1 MGREPKVQK
10 LCPRKKVLL
19 FGEVWSRG
27 GWPSAQT
34 HVFNVTSRGEV
45 ALTPQSLA
53 VNIRLANIFH
63 FGNDF
68 PHLGK
73 PLFSLFKSG
82 PCKLPI
88 LRGWGFGGGGGSR

>member
-1 MGREPKVQK
+1 MGRELKVQK
-10 LCPRKKVLL
+10 LCPRKKLLL

-34 HVFNVTSRGEV
+34 HVFNVTSRGEI
-45 ALTPQSLA
+45 ALTPQPRA
-53 VNIRLANIFH
+53 VNIRLANIFV

-73 PLFSLFKSG
+73 PLFFKSR
-82 PCKLPI
+82 PCEWALPI
-88 LRGWGFGGGGGSR
+88 LGGEGV

>member
-34 HVFNVTSRGEV
+34 HVLNVTSRGEV

-63 FGNDF
+63 LGNDF

-73 PLFSLFKSG
+73 PLFSLFESG
-82 PCKLPI
+82 LCKLPI
-88 LRGWGFGGGGGSR
+88 LGGGGV